1 MVVCSV
7 WNTVSNPEGPQIP
20 FERAAILEQEG
31 KVVTLIN
38 PNRVRE
44 QKGNDGKSPSTPIR
58 QPVLSPLVK
67 TATLLSTFLHLL
79 YRFLKIKLPFFE
91 KLPAFYQ

>member
-1 MVVCSV
+1 M

-38 PNRVRE
+38 PNRVRVH
-44 QKGNDGKSPSTPIR
+44 KGNDGKSPSAPIR
-58 QPVLSPLVK
+58 QPVFSPLVK
-67 TATLLSTFLHLL
+67 MATLLSKFLHLL
-79 YRFLKIKLPFFE
+79 YRFSKKKLPFFE
-91 KLPAFYQ
+91 KLPAFQQ